1 MSINLSDCKLTRA
14 RLDTQMGQ
22 IAIGWSKSLAD
33 ISHGIHFSQMNKEHV
48 HKVFPEVNALDVLI
62 QRACL
67 GDTAKILAVQE
78 ASDLGEKG

>member
-1 MSINLSDCKLTRA
+1 M
-14 RLDTQMGQ
+14 
-22 IAIGWSKSLAD
+22 AD
-33 ISHGIHFSQMNKEHV
+33 ISHEIHFSPMKKEHV

-62 QRACL
+62 QLACL